1 MGVLN
6 FVTMTIPSIF
16 KKKETLTYP
25 VVKKE
30 PYPGQ
35 KGKIVIDAD
44 KCILCGRCAK
54 TCPCDA
60 IDVSRPKKS
69 WSIDHFRC
77 ITCSSC
83 IEVCPKKCL
92 SMDSQYESVARVK
105 VAEVVEV
112 NLPEK
117 KPKPAVNS
125 DNEI

>member
-1 MGVLN
+1 MSILN
-6 FVTMTIPSIF
+6 FVSMTIPSIF

-35 KGKIVIDAD
+35 KGKIVIDES
-44 KCILCGRCAK
+44 KCIHCGKCSK

-60 IDVSRPKKS
+60 IVVSRPAKK

-92 SMDSQYESVARVK
+92 SMDPHYESVSRVK
-105 VAEVVEV
+105 HLDEVVV

-117 KPKPAVNS
+117 KPKATAEN
-125 DNEI
+125 